1 MPSYNLSDLAYAKM
15 LVHALKHPHAR
26 VNGVLLGSSGK
37 GKEVTISDAVPLLH
51 HWTSLSPMME
61 IGLDITRNHAAD
73 RGLSIV
79 GYYQAMEYVDANA
92 ASLGPVGERV
102 VEKIKDGFAD
112 ALAIVIDGAKLGSV
126 DDTALVPYVHSAA
139 GYRPTSTSMVQLSD
153 STPTRVLELVRTT
166 SLHEKFGDFDDHL
179 EDLSVD
185 WLRNATVHEAL
196 SAK

>member
-1 MPSYNLSDLAYAKM
+1 MPSYTLSDIAYAKI

-26 VNGVLLGSSGK
+26 VNGVLLGTGK
-37 GKEVTISDAVPLLH
+37 GKDVTISDAVPLLH

-92 ASLGPVGERV
+92 ATLGPVGERV
-102 VEKIKDGFAD
+102 VEKIKEGFAD
-112 ALAIVIDGAKLGSV
+112 ALAIVIDGAKVGV
-126 DDTALVPYVHSAA
+126 PDDSALVPYIHSAA
-139 GYRPTSTSMVQLSD
+139 GYRPTSASTVQVSD
-153 STPTRVLELVRTT
+153 TTPARVLELVRTT

-185 WLRNATVHEAL
+185 WLRNAVVQEAL
-196 SAK
+196 DAK